1 MECVHCGVQIHPKRV
16 EILLKNKITV
26 FTCVEHSTAQKVVG
40 FQVNEA
46 KMGYIQVVTQDQG
59 KRLKSLERKGGTATG
74 GPGVNNK
81 GVVYK
86 GK

>member
-1 MECVHCGVQIHPKRV
+1 MECIHCGVQVHPKRV
-16 EILLKNKITV
+16 EILLSKGTTVIT
-26 FTCVEHSTAQKVVG
+26 CIEHSTAERVVG

-46 KMGYIQVVTQDQG
+46 KMGHIEVCTPAQG
-59 KRLKSLERKGGTATG
+59 KRLMSLQRKGGGATG

-86 GK
+86 G